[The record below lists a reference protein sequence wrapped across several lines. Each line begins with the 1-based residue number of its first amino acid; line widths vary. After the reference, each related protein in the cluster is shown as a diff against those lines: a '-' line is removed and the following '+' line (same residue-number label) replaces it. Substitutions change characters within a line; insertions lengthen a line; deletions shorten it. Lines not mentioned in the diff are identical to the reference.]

1 MSFGLSQT
9 LRVAQLTLYLR
20 ELLESDPV
28 LTDVWVEGEVSNCT
42 RSSSGHV
49 YFTLRDDRA
58 ALSCVA
64 WRNVAS
70 RWRELPREGDSLLAH
85 GRISVY
91 EPQGRYQLYVDL
103 VQPAGLGRLFLEFQ
117 ALKERLEA
125 EGLFAEERK
134 RPLPR
139 LPQVVGVVTSSQAA
153 ALQDIVRTLQARFPA
168 LEVLLAPT
176 LVQGPQAPAQIV
188 RALQALDARAEVDV
202 IVLARGGGSLEDLWA
217 FNDESVARAVA
228 ACRHPVV
235 SGIGHETDSTIADFV
250 ADYRA
255 PTPTAAA
262 AAVSPDRRE
271 LQRELQKQARQL
283 ERLMAGRVQASRAE
297 LEGLRR
303 ALRRASPSYQVGQ
316 WRQQVDELSYRLGVH
331 LSHRLALWRQ
341 ELQGLS
347 IRLQSASPTTVLG
360 RGYALVYR
368 QANGALVR
376 SVAQV
381 QGGDGLTVQVADGS
395 FSAEARGVSGRQS
408 TCGGDNGEGR
418 E

>member
-217 FNDESVARAVA
+217 FNDEALVRAIA
-228 ACRHPVV
+228 DCEKPVISAV
-235 SGIGHETDSTIADFV
+235 GHESDVTLADFA
-250 ADYRA
+250 ADMRA
-255 PTPTAAA
+255 PTPSAAA
-262 AAVSPDRRE
+262 ELAVPIKSDLVNRVDGVLQALLSGTERELMQKSALLSELTARLQNNSPAQTLALALSEHKALAGRLHAAVSMSFQR
-271 LQRELQKQARQL
+271 LQNAAEAVLARLTYAGPSQTL
-283 ERLMAGRVQASRAE
+283 ERGYVIALSGDNPVTRAKDAPGEMTLMFQDGRVQ
-297 LEGLRR
+297 
-303 ALRRASPSYQVGQ
+303 VK
-316 WRQQVDELSYRLGVH
+316 
-331 LSHRLALWRQ
+331 
-341 ELQGLS
+341 
-347 IRLQSASPTTVLG
+347 T
-360 RGYALVYR
+360 
-368 QANGALVR
+368 
-376 SVAQV
+376 
-381 QGGDGLTVQVADGS
+381 LTVSLKDK
-395 FSAEARGVSGRQS
+395 EIRHEH
-408 TCGGDNGEGR
+408 T
-418 E
+418 